1 MMFSLNE
8 DNKSIEELVSYINS
22 KMVELRKDK
31 DLNPR
36 ILTDFQ
42 MLYIEIVD
50 PWMTEYNLTR
60 IEPKTKIEQQINN
73 DLLELISYLNKL

>member
-8 DNKSIEELVSYINS
+8 DNKSIEELINYINS
-22 KMVELRKDK
+22 KMVELRKNK
-31 DLNPR
+31 KLNPK

-42 MLYIEIVD
+42 MLYMEIVD

-60 IEPKTKIEQQINN
+60 QEPKLKIEQQIND